1 MSNNY
6 QQMSDKLDSLMMELK
21 SGGLDIDEAI
31 SKYQEAQKLI
41 SKMKK
46 YLEEAENKITKIK
59 AEIE

>member
-1 MSNNY
+1 
-6 QQMSDKLDSLMMELK
+6 MSDKLDSLMMELK

-59 AEIE
+59 AEIEQ

>member
-1 MSNNY
+1 
-6 QQMSDKLDSLMMELK
+6 MSDKLDSLMMELK
-21 SGGLDIDEAI
+21 SGDLDIDEAI